1 MCVSVCLWCVY
12 MYIHVSVWQK
22 LNKNSE
28 SMGESFEFGGIG
40 GFIFLLQ
47 SDLMVWYWFKHR
59 IRIGENFY
67 FGGNSDE
74 LQGQTLKLLIQD
86 VKWTVFSLFIL
97 HSEDVLFCQEC
108 DFLPVNFVIIS
119 SVFFP
124 WKFRSNA
131 VSKFEFAHRNT
142 WFEDFFPLLI
152 GANGIK
158 NKGTSW
164 HQPD

>member
-1 MCVSVCLWCVY
+1 
-12 MYIHVSVWQK
+12 
-22 LNKNSE
+22 
-28 SMGESFEFGGIG
+28 MGESFEFGGIG

-108 DFLPVNFVIIS
+108 DFLPVNFVLLLS
-119 SVFFP
+119 SIFFFP
-124 WKFRSNA
+124 ENSDQMQFQSSN
-131 VSKFEFAHRNT
+131 
-142 WFEDFFPLLI
+142 LLI
-152 GANGIK
+152 ETLGLKIF
-158 NKGTSW
+158 SLF
-164 HQPD
+164 